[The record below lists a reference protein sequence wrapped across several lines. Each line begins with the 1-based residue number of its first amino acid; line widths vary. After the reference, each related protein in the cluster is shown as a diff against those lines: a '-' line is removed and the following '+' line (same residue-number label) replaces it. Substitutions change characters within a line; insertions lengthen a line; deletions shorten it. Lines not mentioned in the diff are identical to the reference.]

1 MPKKPIY
8 KSLYFQVIIA
18 ILLGILV
25 GHFSP
30 SGTQII
36 NGVEQH
42 IPGLGEKLKPLGDAF
57 IKLIKMLIAP
67 VIFCTVVSGIAGMEN
82 MKSVGKTGGVALL
95 YFEVVST
102 IALIIGLIVINVAK
116 PGVGMNVDPAS
127 LDTSGIQKYVSKAE
141 GQSTVDFFLHIIPD
155 TVVGAFANGEILQV
169 LLFALL
175 FGFAL
180 HHLGARGKPVLQF
193 IDQIAQVFFN
203 IVGMVMKLAPI
214 GAFGAMAFTIGKYGI
229 DSLLQLGQL
238 IVCFYIT
245 CLLFIFLVLGAIA
258 RANGISIVKMLRLI
272 REELLIVLGTS
283 SSESVLPRM
292 LKKLE
297 LAGCEKS
304 VVGLVIPTGY
314 SFNLDG
320 TSIYLTMAAI
330 FIAQATNTP
339 LTIEHQITLL
349 LVLLISSKGAAGVT
363 GSGFIV
369 MAATLSAVG
378 QIPVAGLALILGID
392 RFMSEARALTNLV
405 GNTLATLVVAKWV
418 GALDRKQLNHAL
430 NNPNEIDQKMQVHD
444 LSHLDQSVVPA
455 PIAPTPSN
463 PSH

>member
-1 MPKKPIY
+1 MAKQPIY
-8 KSLYFQVIIA
+8 KSLYFQVIVAIIA
-18 ILLGILV
+18 GILV

-42 IPGLGEKLKPLGDAF
+42 VPGLGEQLKPLGDAF
-57 IKLIKMLIAP
+57 IRLIKMIIAP
-67 VIFCTVVSGIAGMEN
+67 VIFCTVVSGIAGMES

-95 YFEVVST
+95 YFEIVST
-102 IALIIGLIVINVAK
+102 IALVIGLVVINIVK

-127 LDTSGIQKYVSKAE
+127 LDTTGISKYVASGE
-141 GQSTVDFFLHIIPD
+141 SQSTIDFLMNIIPN
-155 TVVGAFANGEILQV
+155 TVVGAFAEGEILQV
-169 LLFALL
+169 LLFAII

-180 HHLGARGKPVLQF
+180 HKLGDQGKPVLKL
-193 IDQIAQVFFN
+193 IDQISHVFFN
-203 IVGMVMKLAPI
+203 IVNMVMKLAPI

-229 DSLLQLGQL
+229 G
-238 IVCFYIT
+238 CFYIT
-245 CLLFIFLVLGAIA
+245 CVLFIFIVLGSIA
-258 RANGISIVKMLRLI
+258 RFAGFSIMKMIRLI

-297 LAGCEKS
+297 LAGAEKS

-330 FIAQATNTP
+330 FIAQATNTQ
-339 LTIEHQITLL
+339 LDLSHQITLL

-369 MAATLSAVG
+369 MAATLAAVG
-378 QIPVAGLALILGID
+378 NIPVAGLALILGID

-405 GNTLATLVVAKWV
+405 GNSLATLVVAKWV
-418 GALDRKQLNHAL
+418 GQLDMDKLNYALA
-430 NNPNEIDQKMQVHD
+430 NPAEIDEKMAQEGNNAH
-444 LSHLDQSVVPA
+444 
-455 PIAPTPSN
+455 
-463 PSH
+463 